1 MRIRWRGLELPARV
15 VCEKESQT
23 PNYAKFIAEP
33 FERGF
38 GTTVGNS
45 LRRVLLSS
53 IEGCAVTT
61 VRIQGVQHEFSTI
74 KGVYEDVPE
83 ILLNI
88 KQVLV
93 KSQRDGVSKLHLK
106 VKKKGEITAAD
117 IDCDDSVE
125 VVNKDLHI
133 ATLTDEAALN
143 IEMDVRKGR
152 GYVTAEENRRGV
164 TEIGVIPVDSVFT
177 PVTRVRYS
185 TEATRVGQMTNYD
198 RLIME
203 VWTNG
208 IVSPEGAL
216 VEAAKILRKHLNP
229 FIQYFDVGKELPLED
244 AREDRYRRDEL
255 LAAEQERKLSQP
267 VSILELSVRASNCLE
282 SASVRALKQLVT
294 RTDNDLL
301 AIRNFGKTSLKEV
314 KAKLL
319 AAGLSLGMEIPGQRK
334 EE

>member
-1 MRIRWRGLELPARV
+1 MRIRWRGLELPSRV

-23 PNYAKFIAEP
+23 PRYAKFIVEP

-38 GTTVGNS
+38 GVTVGNS

-61 VRIQGVQHEFSTI
+61 VRIQGVQHEFSTV

-88 KQVLV
+88 KQLLV
-93 KSQRDGVSKLHLK
+93 KSHRDGASKLLLK
-106 VKKKGEITAAD
+106 VKKKGEVTASD
-117 IDCDDSVE
+117 IAGDDSVE
-125 VVNKDLHI
+125 IVNKNLHI
-133 ATLTDEAALN
+133 ATLTDEVALN
-143 IEMDVRKGR
+143 VEMDVRKGR
-152 GYVTAEENRRGV
+152 GYITAEENRRGI

-177 PVTRVRYS
+177 PVTRVRYT
-185 TEATRVGQMTNYD
+185 TEATRVGQITNYD

-203 VWTNG
+203 IWTNG
-208 IVSPEGAL
+208 ILSPESAL

-229 FIQYFDVGKELPLED
+229 FIQYFDVGRELHLED
-244 AREDRYRRDEL
+244 AREDRYRREEA

-267 VSILELSVRASNCLE
+267 VTILELSVRASNCLE
-282 SASVRALKQLVT
+282 SANVRTLNQLVT
-294 RTDNDLL
+294 KTDNDLL
-301 AIRNFGKTSLKEV
+301 SIRNFGKTSLKEV
-314 KAKLL
+314 KTKL
-319 AAGLSLGMEIPGQRK
+319 AAIGLSLGTEIPATRK